1 MVFFSKNTKS
11 CPHRRNYAAC
21 SNSHVFAVRQ
31 VMEEMSRQVVTFQVD
46 NLGHNVNIILLDILE
61 LQLCF
66 LSVTSRIIR
75 VKKNNFM

>member
-31 VMEEMSRQVVTFQVD
+31 VMEEMSRQVVTFQVN
-46 NLGHNVNIILLDILE
+46 NLGHSVNIILLDISPVGLSE
-61 LQLCF
+61 YRHVTLC
-66 LSVTSRIIR
+66 SI
-75 VKKNNFM
+75 